1 MIWIF
6 HCLFD
11 LVFFFFAQEKIE
23 KQGHCFYASLNS
35 DFAKRRREK
44 REISNCKLRKISSAY
59 SDVKTVALLPL
70 E

>member
-11 LVFFFFAQEKIE
+11 ICVSFRFVFFAFRNDDEKKIE

-35 DFAKRRREK
+35 E
-44 REISNCKLRKISSAY
+44 
-59 SDVKTVALLPL
+59 
-70 E
+70 